1 MERTE
6 ACARRLY
13 EDHRA
18 MRRIEGPLP
27 ADLQP
32 RDIAEAYAAQDRLQA
47 LYLAAGKRIGGWK
60 VALTTPVMQQLVGV
74 SHPLEGAIFAD
85 RIHASPAQLRAADY
99 VNLAVES
106 EIAVRL
112 ARPLPPGAKPHDRET
127 VAEAVGACMAGI
139 EIVDDRACDYKKALD
154 ARLLIA
160 DNAWNLGCVLGPEV
174 ADWRRLD
181 LAAARG
187 CMRINGEV
195 AGEGHGR
202 DVLGHPF
209 EALAFLANS
218 LNRRGKRLE
227 AGDVVL
233 TGSVVATKW
242 LKPGD
247 EMATEIEG
255 LGEAR
260 LTVS

>member
-13 EDHRA
+13 EDHGA
-18 MRRIEGPLP
+18 MRRIEARLP
-27 ADLQP
+27 DEIAP
-32 RDIAEAYAAQDRLQA
+32 RDVAEAYLVQDRLQA
-47 LYLAAGKRIGGWK
+47 LYLGAGKRVGGWK
-60 VALTTPVMQQLVGV
+60 VALTTPVMQKLVGV
-74 SHPLEGAIFAD
+74 GHPLEGAIFAD
-85 RIHASPAQLRAADY
+85 RIHRSPARLKGADY

-112 ARPLPPGAKPHDRET
+112 GRALPAGAKPHDRDS
-127 VAEAVGACMAGI
+127 VADAVAACMAGI
-139 EIVDDRACDYKKALD
+139 EGVDDRACDYKANLS
-154 ARLLIA
+154 ATLLIA
-160 DNAWNLGCVLGPEV
+160 DNAWNFGCVVGPEV

-181 LAAARG
+181 LAAAKGR
-187 CMRINGEV
+187 MRINGEV
-195 AGEGHGR
+195 VGEGKGG

-218 LNRRGKRLE
+218 LNRRGRRLE

-260 LTVS
+260 LTVA

>member
-1 MERTE
+1 MERND
-6 ACARRLY
+6 ACAQRLY

-18 MRRIEGPLP
+18 MRRIEARLP
-27 ADLQP
+27 EEIAP
-32 RDIAEAYAAQDRLQA
+32 RDVAEAYLVQDRLQA
-47 LYLAAGKRIGGWK
+47 LYLAAGEGIGGWK
-60 VALTTPVMQQLVGV
+60 VALTTPVMQKLVGV
-74 SHPLEGAIFAD
+74 GHPLEGAIFAG
-85 RIHASPAQLRAADY
+85 RIHRSPARLNGADY

-112 ARPLPPGAKPHDRET
+112 GRDLPAGAKPHDRNS
-127 VAEAVGACMAGI
+127 VADAVAACMAGI
-139 EIVDDRACDYKKALD
+139 EIVDDRACDYKANLS
-154 ARLLIA
+154 ATLLIA
-160 DNAWNLGCVLGPEV
+160 DNAWNFGCVVGPEV
-174 ADWRRLD
+174 ADWRGLD
-181 LAAARG
+181 LAAAKGR
-187 CMRINGEV
+187 MRINGEV
-195 AGEGHGR
+195 VGEGRGG

-218 LNRRGKRLE
+218 LNRRGRKLA

-247 EMATEIEG
+247 EMATQIEG

-260 LTVS
+260 LTVA

>member
-13 EDHRA
+13 DDHRA
-18 MRRIEGPLP
+18 LRRIEARLP
-27 ADLQP
+27 EEIAP
-32 RDIAEAYAAQDRLQA
+32 RDVAEAYLVQDRLQA
-47 LYLAAGKRIGGWK
+47 LYLGAGERIGGWK

-74 SHPLEGAIFAD
+74 GHPLEGAIFAG
-85 RIHASPAQLRAADY
+85 RIHRSPARLKAADY

-112 ARPLPPGAKPHDRET
+112 GRDLPSGAKPHDRDS
-127 VAEAVGACMAGI
+127 VADAVAACMAGI
-139 EIVDDRACDYKKALD
+139 EIVDDRACDYKSTLGAP
-154 ARLLIA
+154 LLIA
-160 DNAWNLGCVLGPEV
+160 DNAWNFGCVVGPEV

-181 LAAARG
+181 LAQAKGR
-187 CMRINGEV
+187 MRINGEV
-195 AGEGHGR
+195 VGEGRGG

-218 LNRRGKRLE
+218 LNRRGRKLE

-242 LKPGD
+242 LKAGD
-247 EMATEIEG
+247 EMTTEIEG

-260 LTVS
+260 LTAT